1 MASLDSVLSID
12 WIYSEGFEL
21 KVPNMVPEAILNCS
35 VMLESASESDRTM
48 GDCNSPF
55 LHD

>member
-55 LHD
+55 LHN